1 MEQKL
6 FTDLAGRYGL
16 ITSAS
21 RPECFIKYRKAFLID
36 MDWMLT
42 RCEEVDEEE
51 LSGNEADS
59 EDDGY
64 SDEIADKDGLLL
76 KMVCI

>member
-1 MEQKL
+1 
-6 FTDLAGRYGL
+6 
-16 ITSAS
+16 
-21 RPECFIKYRKAFLID
+21 
-36 MDWMLT
+36 MLT

-59 EDDGY
+59 EDEGY